1 MKERCQM
8 RSKTL
13 IIIALLLVLLQ
24 IGICTWL
31 YNYTPPISEKIDTVT
46 VSDTIWKTDSFEVVK
61 PIPKYIKVVKT
72 DTITKDTV
80 LQTENKT
87 YTDTLCV
94 QNDTAIVTSNIQ
106 GINAELL
113 STEVMLKKQ
122 EITKTNTITITKY
135 VEKPRTFKDHF
146 SLGVGMGYGY
156 GLNNKQFEPFIGVS
170 FNYNLGF

>member
-135 VEKPRTFKDHF
+135 VEKPRKLINVQPQCTFGYDP
-146 SLGVGMGYGY
+146 LNRNWGAVVGVG
-156 GLNNKQFEPFIGVS
+156 IGI
-170 FNYNLGF
+170 NLGGK